1 MLKRTI
7 RVYALSLAGG
17 ALLLGGASV
26 AAGAMTLPL
35 PALAGGIA
43 EQSTAAIVTDGADTP
58 KVEQVWW
65 RGRGWGWHRGWG
77 WRGGWGPGWGWHRPW
92 GAGAGAAAGGATGTL
107 MLAAVGKPRGVH
119 QKPATPAR
127 RCRSHLAQG
136 RPVRRVTIARR
147 GAIAG
152 LRALPLNPGWRLGA
166 APWTN
171 RGTRPGAA
179 GQDGAQRNNDA

>member
-1 MLKRTI
+1 MPKRTF

-65 RGRGWGWHRGWG
+65 R
-77 WRGGWGPGWGWHRPW
+77 GPGWGWHRPW